1 MSRRKTFPL
10 RLSEPMVNAMQRWAE
25 DELRSLNAQ
34 IEYALREQLK
44 RHGRWPPANGDDEQ
58 DSS

>member
-1 MSRRKTFPL
+1 ML
-10 RLSEPMVNAMQRWAE
+10 NALQRWAE
-25 DELRSLNAQ
+25 DELRSVNAQ
-34 IEYALREQLK
+34 VEYALREQLK